1 MENLEEISLKVFEAM
16 FSDSKNVNID
26 EVDIPIKKFSS
37 SKLKYVDYFGYRFVE
52 QNPKKQSKW
61 AKKAQEG
68 HKIIW
73 VFKGRRYT
81 AQVFDGKF
89 TDLRKEKV

>member
-1 MENLEEISLKVFEAM
+1 MENLEEISLKIFEAI

-26 EVDIPIKKFSS
+26 DIEYPIKKFSS

-52 QNPKKQSKW
+52 QNPRKQSQW
-61 AKKAQEG
+61 AKKAREG

-73 VFKGRRYT
+73 VFKGRRYF
-81 AQVFDGKF
+81 AQILDGKF
-89 TDLRKEKV
+89 KILKKEKS

>member
-1 MENLEEISLKVFEAM
+1 MENLEDISIKVFEAI
-16 FSDSKNVNID
+16 FLDSKNVIID
-26 EVDIPIKKFSS
+26 DVEYPIKIFSS
-37 SKLKYVDYFGYRFVE
+37 SRLKYVDYFGYRFVE
-52 QNPKKQSKW
+52 QNPRKQSQW
-61 AKKAQEG
+61 AKKAREG

-89 TDLRKEKV
+89 KDLRKEKI